1 MEEAWVKVE
10 GEANDGRE
18 CTKKRKREDDAD
30 DSDRSTGLSSSAF
43 HSSPAIIA
51 TDPFPPG
58 TSYKFL
64 LLKFPSI
71 NTI

>member
-1 MEEAWVKVE
+1 MEEAWVKAE

-18 CTKKRKREDDAD
+18 CTKKRKRDDDAD
-30 DSDRSTGLSSSAF
+30 DNDRSAGLSSAF

-58 TSYKFL
+58 TVLHVSSAPVSF
-64 LLKFPSI
+64 
-71 NTI
+71 N